1 LEVLREKEV
10 GEQIKNVGVLHKLV
24 KGLERLVEIEGIKV
38 KISDHLRDRLVEC
51 SEIEDLPVKT
61 VKRINDLLG
70 TVCDVDY
77 VKPNRYEETLTVPVT
92 KFPTVDW
99 CETLLGKHGQ
109 KVNVLE
115 DEYDVR
121 IRLLGT
127 GSAAKHQVGPLRIK
141 ISSLNRWNLDLCR
154 DRVHK
159 LLFIESSRHMQKQ
172 KKARKVWQQVLDEQT
187 LAFYYWNVE
196 SNSDYVRY

>member
-1 LEVLREKEV
+1 LEVLREKAV

-92 KFPTVDW
+92 KFPTVEW

-115 DEYDVR
+115 DEHDVC

-127 GSAAKHQVGPLRIK
+127 GSAAEHQVGFLRVK
-141 ISSLNRWNLDLCR
+141 ISSLNRWNLE
-154 DRVHK
+154 HK
-159 LLFIESSRHMQKQ
+159 LLFIESSRHIQKQ